1 MAEAEQLEQE
11 TTEAEV
17 TEVEVTEEPRIQ
29 SESFSSPEE
38 SESSGET
45 EQEQEVKGAQK
56 RINQLTKK
64 MRDAEKREKEAI
76 RVAQQIQNEA
86 TQLKARMQQL
96 DNGYIE
102 QFGKSLE
109 IETNQ
114 AEATLKRA
122 IEVGDSDAII
132 SAQRQLYE
140 LNGRSQQLQ
149 VAQQRKRQ
157 EAEAAQWRAQNPQ
170 AAQQQQ
176 MAQQQAIQQQQQPQ
190 QQQQVRRPDAKAEE
204 WATRNSWFGEDSAM
218 TFAAF
223 GLHKKLVED
232 EGFDPQD
239 DSYYTELDRRLQTE
253 FPQKLGSS
261 KRPAQTVAGVS
272 RASNASGRS
281 RRVKLTQTQVAIAK
295 KLGVPLEEY
304 AKYVKD

>member
-1 MAEAEQLEQE
+1 MAEAEQLEQ
-11 TTEAEV
+11 EV

-29 SESFSSPEE
+29 SESFSSSEE

-176 MAQQQAIQQQQQPQ
+176 MAQQQAIQQQQQ
-190 QQQQVRRPDAKAEE
+190 VRRPDAKAEE
-204 WATRNSWFGEDSAM
+204 WATRNSWFGEDQAM

-223 GLHKKLVED
+223 GIHKKLVED

>member
-11 TTEAEV
+11 ATEAEV

-29 SESFSSPEE
+29 SESFSSSEE

-149 VAQQRKRQ
+149 VAQQRKKQ
-157 EAEAAQWRAQNPQ
+157 EAEAAQWLIR
-170 AAQQQQ
+170 
-176 MAQQQAIQQQQQPQ
+176 
-190 QQQQVRRPDAKAEE
+190 
-204 WATRNSWFGEDSAM
+204 
-218 TFAAF
+218 
-223 GLHKKLVED
+223 
-232 EGFDPQD
+232 
-239 DSYYTELDRRLQTE
+239 
-253 FPQKLGSS
+253 
-261 KRPAQTVAGVS
+261 
-272 RASNASGRS
+272 
-281 RRVKLTQTQVAIAK
+281 
-295 KLGVPLEEY
+295 
-304 AKYVKD
+304 

>member
-190 QQQQVRRPDAKAEE
+190 QQQVRRPDAKAEE

>member
-176 MAQQQAIQQQQQPQ
+176 MAQQQAIQQQQQQ

>member
-11 TTEAEV
+11 ATEAEV

-29 SESFSSPEE
+29 SESFSSSEE

-190 QQQQVRRPDAKAEE
+190 QVRRPDAKAEE
-204 WATRNSWFGEDSAM
+204 WATRNPWFVEDQAM

-304 AKYVKD
+304 AKYVKE

>member
-1 MAEAEQLEQE
+1 MAEAEQLEQ
-11 TTEAEV
+11 EV

-29 SESFSSPEE
+29 SESFSSSEE

-176 MAQQQAIQQQQQPQ
+176 MAQQQGIQ

-204 WATRNSWFGEDSAM
+204 WATRNSWFGEDQAM

-223 GLHKKLVED
+223 GIHKKLVED

>member
-11 TTEAEV
+11 ATEAEV

-29 SESFSSPEE
+29 SESFSSSEE

-190 QQQQVRRPDAKAEE
+190 QVRRPDAKAEE
-204 WATRNSWFGEDSAM
+204 WATRNSWFGEDQAM

>member
-11 TTEAEV
+11 VNEAEV
-17 TEVEVTEEPRIQ
+17 TEIEVTEEPRIQ
-29 SESFSSPEE
+29 SESFSAPSDPEE
-38 SESSGET
+38 S

-64 MRDAEKREKEAI
+64 MRDAEKREKEAV
-76 RVAQQIQNEA
+76 RVAQQIQNESA
-86 TQLKARMQQL
+86 QLKARMQQL
-96 DNGYIE
+96 DTGYIE

-109 IETNQ
+109 IETTQ

-122 IEVGDSDAII
+122 IEVGDSDGII
-132 SAQRQLYE
+132 TAQRQLYE
-140 LNGRSQQLQ
+140 LSGRSQQLRA
-149 VAQQRKRQ
+149 AQQRKKQ
-157 EAEAAQWRAQNPQ
+157 ETEAAQWQAQNPQ

-176 MAQQQAIQQQQQPQ
+176 MAQQQAFQQQQAA
-190 QQQQVRRPDAKAEE
+190 QQQQVRRPDAKAED
-204 WATRNSWFGEDSAM
+204 WATRNSWFGQDEAM

-223 GLHKKLVED
+223 GIHKRLVED
-232 EGFDPQD
+232 EGFDPQED
-239 DSYYTELDRRLQTE
+239 TYYNELDRRLQTE

-272 RASNASGRS
+272 RSNNTSGRS

>member
-11 TTEAEV
+11 VTEAEV

-29 SESFSSPEE
+29 SESFSAPSEPEE
-38 SESSGET
+38 S

-64 MRDAEKREKEAI
+64 MRDAEKREKEAV
-76 RVAQQIQNEA
+76 RVAQQIQNES

-122 IEVGDSDAII
+122 IEVGDSDGII
-132 SAQRQLYE
+132 TAQRQLYE
-140 LNGRSQQLQ
+140 LSGRSQQLQ
-149 VAQQRKRQ
+149 AAQRQKKQ
-157 EAEAAQWRAQNPQ
+157 EAEAAQWQAQNPQ

-176 MAQQQAIQQQQQPQ
+176 IAQQQALQQP
-190 QQQQVRRPDAKAEE
+190 QQVRRPDAKAED
-204 WATRNSWFGEDSAM
+204 WATRNAWFGQDEAM

-223 GLHKKLVED
+223 GIHKRLVED
-232 EGFDPQD
+232 EGFDPQED
-239 DSYYTELDRRLQTE
+239 TYYTELDRRLQTE

-272 RASNASGRS
+272 RSNNTSGRS

>member
-1 MAEAEQLEQE
+1 
-11 TTEAEV
+11 
-17 TEVEVTEEPRIQ
+17 
-29 SESFSSPEE
+29 
-38 SESSGET
+38 
-45 EQEQEVKGAQK
+45 
-56 RINQLTKK
+56 
-64 MRDAEKREKEAI
+64 
-76 RVAQQIQNEA
+76 
-86 TQLKARMQQL
+86 
-96 DNGYIE
+96 
-102 QFGKSLE
+102 
-109 IETNQ
+109 
-114 AEATLKRA
+114 
-122 IEVGDSDAII
+122 
-132 SAQRQLYE
+132 
-140 LNGRSQQLQ
+140 
-149 VAQQRKRQ
+149 
-157 EAEAAQWRAQNPQ
+157 
-170 AAQQQQ
+170 
-176 MAQQQAIQQQQQPQ
+176 
-190 QQQQVRRPDAKAEE
+190 VRRPDAKAEE

>member
-11 TTEAEV
+11 VTEAEV

-29 SESFSSPEE
+29 SESFSAPSEPEE
-38 SESSGET
+38 S

-64 MRDAEKREKEAI
+64 MRDAEKREKEAV
-76 RVAQQIQNEA
+76 RVAQQIQNES

-109 IETNQ
+109 IETTQ

-122 IEVGDSDAII
+122 IEVGDSDGII
-132 SAQRQLYE
+132 TAQRQLYE
-140 LNGRSQQLQ
+140 LSGRSQQLQ
-149 VAQQRKRQ
+149 AAQRQKKQ
-157 EAEAAQWRAQNPQ
+157 EAEAAQWQAQNPQ
-170 AAQQQQ
+170 AARQQQI
-176 MAQQQAIQQQQQPQ
+176 AQQQALQQP
-190 QQQQVRRPDAKAEE
+190 QQVRRPDAKAED
-204 WATRNSWFGEDSAM
+204 WATRNAWFGQDEAM

-223 GLHKKLVED
+223 GIHKRLVED
-232 EGFDPQD
+232 EGFDPQED
-239 DSYYTELDRRLQTE
+239 TYYTELDRRLQTE

-272 RASNASGRS
+272 RANNASGRS

>member
-11 TTEAEV
+11 VTEAEV

-29 SESFSSPEE
+29 SESFSAPSEPEE
-38 SESSGET
+38 S

-64 MRDAEKREKEAI
+64 MRDAEKREKEAV
-76 RVAQQIQNEA
+76 RVAQQIQNES

-122 IEVGDSDAII
+122 IEVGDSDGII
-132 SAQRQLYE
+132 TAQRQLYE
-140 LNGRSQQLQ
+140 LSGRSQQLQ
-149 VAQQRKRQ
+149 AAQRQKKQ
-157 EAEAAQWRAQNPQ
+157 EAEAAQWQAQNPQ

-176 MAQQQAIQQQQQPQ
+176 IAQQQALQQP
-190 QQQQVRRPDAKAEE
+190 QQVRRPDAKAED
-204 WATRNSWFGEDSAM
+204 WATRNAWFGQDEAM

-223 GLHKKLVED
+223 GIHKRLVED
-232 EGFDPQD
+232 EGFDPQED
-239 DSYYTELDRRLQTE
+239 TYYTELDRRLQTE

-272 RASNASGRS
+272 RANNASGRS